1 MQTHYKVFLNDAVT
15 ARFSSMTMSERR
27 RFSEKMRFLAAG
39 IWEGGIL
46 VKKLSGQTGK
56 VLFEARLSKGDRLLF
71 TLGRYLDESAVYVWA
86 LVKHDDVDRAA
97 RVGIPDNA
105 PFLDFPVDAE
115 EEVDNLFLDNI
126 PEPWLTQE
134 SIEDRVAFDYGPQKW
149 KVLDETE
156 WDRMLSEQK
165 VEELDYHLFLS
176 REQYCVLERDPPL
189 LVSGTAGSGKTTIAL
204 YYLSRKEFL
213 GTSRIFITYSS
224 YLRDFAAKLHHSL
237 VKGNPIEDRP
247 PYPEFL
253 TIEEIQRRFL
263 PPNCPLSDPT
273 KLVGLYEFKII
284 IAANPLARKFDP
296 ELLWEEIR
304 AIIKGAMPPYS
315 LKRLETL
322 ANRLAQ
328 GSLPIQNRQELAAE
342 LASFSRFSFGG
353 KLDKIVASN
362 SSFQDI
368 EEFANALGS
377 SSQEG
382 EIRIVFKILEFL
394 KKKKEFFNRPLLS
407 LEEYLFLGEK
417 RAPNFLYDRRELYTL
432 ALYYEKKLEE
442 HGLYDEIDLA
452 KQALLE
458 RKRSASPQVW
468 NLVVCDEIQDMTDI
482 HLEFLFDLCS
492 NRDNVFFAGDERQT
506 INPSGFRWEA
516 VRSRFF
522 ESGAVV
528 PELTRLSMNFRSS
541 GSIVELGNALLDLKK
556 TYVGAG
562 KFEARESWKFLGKA
576 PMVIENIEEKS
587 ILRIVRESGAER
599 IILVRSSQEKQ
610 RLSKILGTELVFTI
624 FEAKGLEFETVLLWR
639 FVEDEKT
646 DALWATMSEEGL
658 GTTEEKLPHLRHEL
672 NLLYTA
678 VARARSILTIYDG
691 PKASAVWRA
700 GRLASIVI
708 KTSDTSMLAESW
720 GKASTPDAWAKQ
732 AEIFFAHG
740 YYKAAAEC
748 YHNAGKHNKEEE
760 ALALAAFEA
769 KDYAKAAPRFERCG
783 DFRRAAL
790 CYEKSGDLDKAIEL
804 YARLGDKTTKKRLS
818 ILLLEKEGSF
828 AKAGNA
834 WLKMGETRKAL
845 EDWERGAEYLRIAE
859 YYKEAKDYSRSA
871 KYYEKAGDIAKAV
884 ACYKKYHEYEK
895 ASELLLASGDYEAA
909 INLFRKAKG
918 NGNYLDFCKRSGR
931 PEIIARGYLELGKNE
946 DAIRL
951 LKEYIAAD
959 PKGIESLSHEAEKL
973 EKAKQY
979 EKAAVIYASLD
990 FHKKAAEEY
999 ARSMDYEHAAQEFSR
1014 SECHYDAAILFTNL
1028 KHVEEALVEWKAF
1041 IPENHDKR
1049 LKKISSIRDLQWE
1062 LLARNPTQGKTYNQY
1077 MANELYS
1084 EASEALERGDFLN
1097 ALAIFILFREK
1108 GPILDCLIGVGDDLL
1123 AIYVISMINNYAM
1136 WTDYRK
1142 RRREVSLE
1150 PLEAVKNIS
1159 YQISSFDPIDKE
1171 AIPDVMGLFLL
1182 VKDILSFAERRMLEE
1197 LRIHLYMPNTIL
1209 GSFCSHSAK
1218 NLLSAGKDYLYILAV
1233 LKDYSTIYTEVMRW
1247 IETKESVVKMLS
1259 VGDYLDEL
1267 SGTLGDDVLKVCA
1280 SMVANNAIDKSLL
1293 ENLVIDEFNWS
1304 FLSINSQLKE
1314 KVVSYLVDKYLTEEA
1329 ADVLRLHGEGRRAAE
1344 LLESRSLIKEAAKVY
1359 ESIKD
1364 WDKALSLYES
1374 LGDKK
1379 SIARMYEHKGDLAS
1393 AIRLWKKL
1401 GFPKQV
1407 KRLENKCKKFNI
1419 AISESDEGS
1428 SQLPFDF

>member
-1 MQTHYKVFLNDAVT
+1 
-15 ARFSSMTMSERR
+15 
-27 RFSEKMRFLAAG
+27 
-39 IWEGGIL
+39 
-46 VKKLSGQTGK
+46 
-56 VLFEARLSKGDRLLF
+56 
-71 TLGRYLDESAVYVWA
+71 
-86 LVKHDDVDRAA
+86 
-97 RVGIPDNA
+97 
-105 PFLDFPVDAE
+105 
-115 EEVDNLFLDNI
+115 
-126 PEPWLTQE
+126 
-134 SIEDRVAFDYGPQKW
+134 
-149 KVLDETE
+149 
-156 WDRMLSEQK
+156 
-165 VEELDYHLFLS
+165 
-176 REQYCVLERDPPL
+176 
-189 LVSGTAGSGKTTIAL
+189 
-204 YYLSRKEFL
+204 
-213 GTSRIFITYSS
+213 
-224 YLRDFAAKLHHSL
+224 
-237 VKGNPIEDRP
+237 
-247 PYPEFL
+247 
-253 TIEEIQRRFL
+253 
-263 PPNCPLSDPT
+263 
-273 KLVGLYEFKII
+273 
-284 IAANPLARKFDP
+284 
-296 ELLWEEIR
+296 
-304 AIIKGAMPPYS
+304 
-315 LKRLETL
+315 
-322 ANRLAQ
+322 
-328 GSLPIQNRQELAAE
+328 
-342 LASFSRFSFGG
+342 
-353 KLDKIVASN
+353 
-362 SSFQDI
+362 
-368 EEFANALGS
+368 
-377 SSQEG
+377 
-382 EIRIVFKILEFL
+382 
-394 KKKKEFFNRPLLS
+394 
-407 LEEYLFLGEK
+407 
-417 RAPNFLYDRRELYTL
+417 
-432 ALYYEKKLEE
+432 
-442 HGLYDEIDLA
+442 
-452 KQALLE
+452 
-458 RKRSASPQVW
+458 
-468 NLVVCDEIQDMTDI
+468 
-482 HLEFLFDLCS
+482 
-492 NRDNVFFAGDERQT
+492 
-506 INPSGFRWEA
+506 
-516 VRSRFF
+516 
-522 ESGAVV
+522 
-528 PELTRLSMNFRSS
+528 
-541 GSIVELGNALLDLKK
+541 
-556 TYVGAG
+556 
-562 KFEARESWKFLGKA
+562 
-576 PMVIENIEEKS
+576 
-587 ILRIVRESGAER
+587 
-599 IILVRSSQEKQ
+599 
-610 RLSKILGTELVFTI
+610 VFTI

-658 GTTEEKLPHLRHEL
+658 GTTEEMLPHLRHEL

-783 DFRRAAL
+783 DFGRAAL

-1329 ADVLRLHGEGRRAAE
+1329 ADVLRLHGEVRRAAE
-1344 LLESRSLIKEAAKVY
+1344 LLESRSLVKEAAKVY

>member
-1 MQTHYKVFLNDAVT
+1 
-15 ARFSSMTMSERR
+15 
-27 RFSEKMRFLAAG
+27 
-39 IWEGGIL
+39 
-46 VKKLSGQTGK
+46 
-56 VLFEARLSKGDRLLF
+56 
-71 TLGRYLDESAVYVWA
+71 
-86 LVKHDDVDRAA
+86 
-97 RVGIPDNA
+97 
-105 PFLDFPVDAE
+105 
-115 EEVDNLFLDNI
+115 
-126 PEPWLTQE
+126 
-134 SIEDRVAFDYGPQKW
+134 
-149 KVLDETE
+149 
-156 WDRMLSEQK
+156 
-165 VEELDYHLFLS
+165 
-176 REQYCVLERDPPL
+176 
-189 LVSGTAGSGKTTIAL
+189 
-204 YYLSRKEFL
+204 
-213 GTSRIFITYSS
+213 
-224 YLRDFAAKLHHSL
+224 
-237 VKGNPIEDRP
+237 
-247 PYPEFL
+247 
-253 TIEEIQRRFL
+253 
-263 PPNCPLSDPT
+263 
-273 KLVGLYEFKII
+273 
-284 IAANPLARKFDP
+284 
-296 ELLWEEIR
+296 
-304 AIIKGAMPPYS
+304 
-315 LKRLETL
+315 
-322 ANRLAQ
+322 
-328 GSLPIQNRQELAAE
+328 
-342 LASFSRFSFGG
+342 
-353 KLDKIVASN
+353 
-362 SSFQDI
+362 
-368 EEFANALGS
+368 
-377 SSQEG
+377 
-382 EIRIVFKILEFL
+382 
-394 KKKKEFFNRPLLS
+394 
-407 LEEYLFLGEK
+407 
-417 RAPNFLYDRRELYTL
+417 
-432 ALYYEKKLEE
+432 
-442 HGLYDEIDLA
+442 
-452 KQALLE
+452 
-458 RKRSASPQVW
+458 
-468 NLVVCDEIQDMTDI
+468 
-482 HLEFLFDLCS
+482 
-492 NRDNVFFAGDERQT
+492 
-506 INPSGFRWEA
+506 
-516 VRSRFF
+516 
-522 ESGAVV
+522 
-528 PELTRLSMNFRSS
+528 
-541 GSIVELGNALLDLKK
+541 
-556 TYVGAG
+556 
-562 KFEARESWKFLGKA
+562 
-576 PMVIENIEEKS
+576 
-587 ILRIVRESGAER
+587 
-599 IILVRSSQEKQ
+599 
-610 RLSKILGTELVFTI
+610 
-624 FEAKGLEFETVLLWR
+624 
-639 FVEDEKT
+639 
-646 DALWATMSEEGL
+646 
-658 GTTEEKLPHLRHEL
+658 
-672 NLLYTA
+672 
-678 VARARSILTIYDG
+678 
-691 PKASAVWRA
+691 
-700 GRLASIVI
+700 
-708 KTSDTSMLAESW
+708 
-720 GKASTPDAWAKQ
+720 
-732 AEIFFAHG
+732 
-740 YYKAAAEC
+740 
-748 YHNAGKHNKEEE
+748 
-760 ALALAAFEA
+760 
-769 KDYAKAAPRFERCG
+769 
-783 DFRRAAL
+783 
-790 CYEKSGDLDKAIEL
+790 
-804 YARLGDKTTKKRLS
+804 
-818 ILLLEKEGSF
+818 
-828 AKAGNA
+828 
-834 WLKMGETRKAL
+834 MGETRKAL

-1329 ADVLRLHGEGRRAAE
+1329 ADVLRLHGEVRRAAE
-1344 LLESRSLIKEAAKVY
+1344 LLESRSL
-1359 ESIKD
+1359 
-1364 WDKALSLYES
+1364 
-1374 LGDKK
+1374 
-1379 SIARMYEHKGDLAS
+1379 
-1393 AIRLWKKL
+1393 
-1401 GFPKQV
+1401 
-1407 KRLENKCKKFNI
+1407 KRL
-1419 AISESDEGS
+1419 G
-1428 SQLPFDF
+1428 